1 LSSLVWL
8 ALTAILVVAVAL
20 AHRGPKGGK
29 PVANTR
35 LMKTARYVLIL
46 GAIGC
51 GLLGVFGAIQH

>member
-20 AHRGPKGGK
+20 TRAGPKGGK

-46 GAIGC
+46 GVIAC
-51 GLLGVFGAIQH
+51 AALGVFGAIQH